1 MDTSFLDTKSNC
13 KALPSE
19 TFCRPLWAVILFSYL
34 CAQRMWLWGK
44 TDESLWSTSYK
55 LNSYTTLVK
64 NTILYCGL
72 CLFWDHH
79 RRNCIVWNHTK
90 FPKRKLT
97 ESNVCTWVPVHDVA
111 MPIQLC
117 WFLQLYNSSK
127 FAAPHVTISVN
138 RITLVIFEWRLTSVF
153 PKSCFL
159 AHNLRQ
165 KPFRDQCDKVQLNTQ
180 HFCCSWWR
188 ENIITSV
195 VDLFHLTQWLSWS
208 TLTTGLCK
216 CFKIIQAN
224 VFPVTLKRE

>member
-1 MDTSFLDTKSNC
+1 MRFYGRSSSFQRSGLPGSARSHRQWDYRPRNWTPRCRRRWLMNNSWGDKRPYFGACRQPLRDSKPEASRTGRRKPRLTRFFGTRLAQESVDLIWASWPTKW
-13 KALPSE
+13 PS
-19 TFCRPLWAVILFSYL
+19 
-34 CAQRMWLWGK
+34 
-44 TDESLWSTSYK
+44 
-55 LNSYTTLVK
+55 
-64 NTILYCGL
+64 
-72 CLFWDHH
+72 
-79 RRNCIVWNHTK
+79 
-90 FPKRKLT
+90 
-97 ESNVCTWVPVHDVA
+97 
-111 MPIQLC
+111 
-117 WFLQLYNSSK
+117 
-127 FAAPHVTISVN
+127 ISVN